1 MAKTHDAVIVGAGH
15 NSLIV
20 AGYLAKA
27 GMDVCVLE
35 KNSYIGGGV
44 TSPEVTLPGFKHDL
58 CATMH
63 GFIQPNPVIKNDE
76 LQLQAKF
83 GLKYLYPE
91 NNASIVFPD
100 DSYLVFAKSLD
111 KTCDSIAQFSQK
123 DADTYR
129 SFHDWSAKLLDMLTT
144 GMYNPP
150 PSMGAFTAMLDQSDD
165 GRELLRALN
174 MSALDISR
182 EFFESERLQIAM
194 TRFTSETMMSPK
206 TAGTGIML
214 FMFIPMVHKY
224 GWAIPEGG
232 SGELSNSLGRCIE
245 AHGGTIIT
253 DSYVKKI
260 KVKNGKAVGV
270 ILESGEEIMAKKA
283 VVSTAHVQRLFSE
296 LLAGETAVPD
306 DIRKKVARTQ
316 ASDYAPINAHYALHE
331 APKWKAG
338 EDCGRSIIV
347 EICPW
352 MEDYLKG
359 FDDYFY
365 GYPVTNASLC
375 ATQSQF
381 DPSRAPDGK
390 HTLYLYHYEP
400 YNLKDGGPSK
410 WDEIKEEVA
419 DGCLETVRK
428 HTTNMGP
435 ENILKRYVMTPL
447 DFERYNPS
455 FVKGDFMHLGA
466 QMYQYF
472 GNRPIPLM
480 NYKTPI
486 DGLYMCGPSTHPG
499 GAVVGGGRAAVQ
511 VVMADLGIDFE
522 KVIQ

>member
-1 MAKTHDAVIVGAGH
+1 MAKTYEVVIVGSGH
-15 NSLIV
+15 NALIV
-20 AGYLAKA
+20 GGYLAKA
-27 GMDVCVLE
+27 GLDVCVLE
-35 KNSYIGGGV
+35 KNPFIGGGV
-44 TSPEVTLPGFKHDL
+44 VSPEVTLPGFKHDL

-76 LQLQAKF
+76 LQLKAKF
-83 GLKYLYPE
+83 GLEYIYPE

-100 DSYLVFAKSLD
+100 DSYLAWNKSLD
-111 KTCDSIAQFSQK
+111 TTCESIAQFSQK

-129 SFHDWSAKLLDMLTT
+129 KFYEWSSKLLDMLTA

-150 PSMGAFTAMLDQSDD
+150 PPYGAFVSMFDQSED
-165 GRELLRALN
+165 GRELLRALG
-174 MSALDISR
+174 MSALDIGN
-182 EFFESERLQIAM
+182 EFFENDCVKVAL

-214 FMFIPMVHKY
+214 FMFIPMVHRY
-224 GWAIPEGG
+224 GWAIPKGG

-245 AHGGTIIT
+245 AHGGTIMT
-253 DSYVKKI
+253 DSLVKKI
-260 KVKNGKAVGV
+260 KVQGGKAVGV
-270 ILESGEEIMAKKA
+270 ILESGEEVLASKA
-283 VVSTAHVQRLFSE
+283 VVSSAHVHTLFSD
-296 LLAGETAVPD
+296 LLAGEKAVPD

-316 ASDYAPINAHYALHE
+316 VSDFMPINAHYALNE

-338 EDCGRSIIV
+338 EDCGKSIIV

-352 MEDYLKG
+352 YEDYLKA

-365 GYPVTNASLC
+365 GYPVTNSSLC

-381 DPSRAPDGK
+381 DPTRAPDGK

-419 DGCLETVRK
+419 DGCLETVRDR
-428 HTTNMGP
+428 TTNMGP
-435 ENILKRYVMTPL
+435 ENILKRYVMSPL
-447 DFERYNPS
+447 DYERYNPS
-455 FVKGDFMHLGA
+455 FVQGDFMHLGA
-466 QMYQYF
+466 QIYQSF
-472 GNRPIPLM
+472 GNRPIPNM

-486 DGLYMCGPSTHPG
+486 ENLYMCGPSTHPG

-511 VVMADLGIDFE
+511 AVMADLGIDFE
-522 KVIQ
+522 KVIK